1 MTGRLAAD
9 LAFSRAAGAPLVDGN
24 AVRLLADAAENY
36 PAWLAAIASA
46 EHFVHFESYIIHDD
60 RAGALFADALIE
72 RARAGVCVR
81 VIYDWLGAVGATPRA
96 FWYPL
101 TDAGVEVRAFNR
113 PAAWRPLAWL
123 SRDHRKMLAV
133 DGRVAYVS
141 GLCVGDAWVGSATV
155 APWRDTGVEIAGPAV
170 ADVHGEFAEIWAAIG
185 PPLPAE
191 ERPRRGGIQ
200 RRGDVALR
208 VIGSRPSAASMM
220 RLDTLVAGLARER
233 LWITDA
239 YFVGVPGHVQA
250 LTAAAAD
257 GVDVRLLVPG
267 GSDLPLVRSFS
278 RAGYRSLLEGGVRV
292 FEWNGPMLHAKTA
305 VADGLWARVGS
316 TNLNLQSWL
325 GNWELDV
332 AVEDATFG
340 ATMERMFDADLGNAT
355 EVVLPARR
363 RTGAPAIPPGVGVS
377 PGVDAVPG
385 VDAAPTPRLAR
396 WRRRP
401 RGGGGPGRAAAGAM
415 RFGHTVGAALTATRA
430 LGSAEAPTLVAG
442 GGALVALGALAAW
455 KPALLAYPLAAAAV
469 WLGITLIGAA
479 VRAPRPPGND
489 APRG

>member
-1 MTGRLAAD
+1 MTSHLAAD

-24 AVRLLADAAENY
+24 ALRLLADGAENY
-36 PAWLAAIASA
+36 QAWLAAIAAA
-46 EHFVHFESYIIHDD
+46 ERFVHFESYIIRDD
-60 RAGALFADALIE
+60 RTGAIFAAALSE
-72 RARAGVCVR
+72 RARAGVRVR

-101 TDAGVEVRAFNR
+101 VDAGVDVRAFNR
-113 PAAWRPLAWL
+113 PVAWRPLAWL

-141 GLCVGDAWVGSATV
+141 GLCVGDAWTGSASV
-155 APWRDTGVEIAGPAV
+155 APWRDTGVEIIGPAV
-170 ADVHGEFAEIWAAIG
+170 ADVHEEFAEIWAAIG
-185 PPLPAE
+185 PALPTE
-191 ERPRRGGIQ
+191 ERPGRGNIPRQGE
-200 RRGDVALR
+200 VALR
-208 VIGSRPSAASMM
+208 VIGSRPAAASMM
-220 RLDTLVAGLARER
+220 RLDTLVAGLARTR

-239 YFVGVPGHVQA
+239 YFVGLPGHVQA
-250 LTAAAAD
+250 LTAAAGD

-305 VADGLWARVGS
+305 VADGTWARVGS

-332 AVEDATFG
+332 AVEDAPFG
-340 ATMERMFDADLGNAT
+340 AAMERMFEADLGNAT
-355 EVVLPARR
+355 EVVLPGRR
-363 RTGAPAIPPGVGVS
+363 RSGRAAALPGIATPPAAGVS
-377 PGVDAVPG
+377 PEATTVA
-385 VDAAPTPRLAR
+385 TPRLAR

-401 RGGGGPGRAAAGAM
+401 RGGGGPGRAAAGAL
-415 RFGHTVGAALTATRA
+415 RFGNTVGAALTATRA
-430 LGSAEAPTLVAG
+430 LGAAEAPTLVI
-442 GGALVALGALAAW
+442 GGAALVSLGALAAW
-455 KPALLAYPLAAAAV
+455 KPALLAYPFAGAVV

-479 VRAPRPPGND
+479 VWSERPPGKD
-489 APRG
+489 PSSG